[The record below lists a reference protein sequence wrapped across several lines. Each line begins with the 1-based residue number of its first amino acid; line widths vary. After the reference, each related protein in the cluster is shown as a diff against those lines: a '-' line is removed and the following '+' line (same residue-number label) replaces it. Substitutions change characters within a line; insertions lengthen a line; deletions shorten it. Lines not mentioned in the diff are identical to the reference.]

1 MEKLIRKISLQALP
15 QFLGNKTECAL
26 LVYAQGLAP
35 GYDYHAVRKEGEHNE
50 QMLFNFTSDRK
61 RMSTI
66 VKIADGE
73 YPYRM
78 YTKVLLLSI
87 HTISL
92 FLIILF
98 SRK

>member
-35 GYDYHAVRKEGEHNE
+35 GYDYHAVRKEGEQNE

-66 VKIADGE
+66 VKIPDSE

-78 YTKVLLLSI
+78 YTKVLFVVHRAISFFLL
-87 HTISL
+87 
-92 FLIILF
+92 ILF
-98 SRK
+98 FGK